1 MYEAKEIIGTL
12 AAILTTLAFIPQA
25 VHVIK
30 TQDTKSLS
38 LSMYVMFFTGVLLW
52 LVYGIM
58 NSDYPLIVANS
69 ITGLLAFTILVVKI
83 KNQIYTR

>member
-83 KNQIYTR
+83 KNQIYTQ